1 MIFSLESLT
10 QIGGHKMRKLFSLML
25 LGVLT
30 AQNLP
35 IGESRPPVP
44 KKEFNLFF
52 NDLPSVGLTHGT
64 IKVEFIVD
72 EKGSVDK
79 AGILD
84 SFNIA
89 YNDVI
94 LDKIKQ
100 TQYFPAI
107 QNGRPVRV
115 RYQLPIKFQ

>member
-1 MIFSLESLT
+1 
-10 QIGGHKMRKLFSLML
+10 MRKLFFLML

-35 IGESRPPVP
+35 NDKSRPPIP
-44 KKEFNLFF
+44 KKEFNLFS
-52 NDLPSVGLTHGT
+52 NELPRVGLSHGT

-72 EKGSVDK
+72 EKGSVDS
-79 AGILD
+79 AVILD